1 MGMSLVE
8 RRLAAWAPGLVLLL
22 PSVFRCS
29 KRPTSRS
36 VIPRGAALSAWAA
49 PAPAP
54 VTTSAAAT
62 AAALVVGTAGAAA
75 GAVLPL
81 PPRLLALPSR
91 LRDAAACAPMRDT
104 LWRRRR
110 RPWWMISAHLRHST
124 SPHSAHSLSAGSISH
139 RAHDSARS

>member
-1 MGMSLVE
+1 MSLVE
-8 RRLAAWAPGLVLLL
+8 RRLGAWAPGLVVLLL
-22 PSVFRCS
+22 STVFRCS
-29 KRPTSRS
+29 NRPTSRS
-36 VIPRGAALSAWAA
+36 VMPRGAALSTWA
-49 PAPAP
+49 APAP
-54 VTTSAAAT
+54 VTTSAAAAT
-62 AAALVVGTAGAAA
+62 AALVGGAA